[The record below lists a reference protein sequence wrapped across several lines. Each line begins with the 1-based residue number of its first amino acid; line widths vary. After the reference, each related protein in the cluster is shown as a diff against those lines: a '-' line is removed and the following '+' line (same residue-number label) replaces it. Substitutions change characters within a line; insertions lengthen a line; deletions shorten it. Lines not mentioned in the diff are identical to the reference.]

1 MVMMSQ
7 QGRSH
12 EILSDRV
19 ISSGRGTNNMCM
31 RKGHASPGKFWIF
44 RPSENVSDSS

>member
-1 MVMMSQ
+1 MEEIRT

-12 EILSDRV
+12 EILSDQI
-19 ISSGRGTNNMCM
+19 ISSGRDTNSARM

-44 RPSENVSDSS
+44 DLLRTSS